1 MSNIIPPTSASNLI
15 VNDTQY
21 EVVPR
26 RRFERRSANDRQV
39 IKPELATENEGMKVH
54 KADKR
59 HAEFLREDERR
70 QSARRSS
77 RPTLLSVDEIATLRK
92 K

>member
-26 RRFERRSANDRQV
+26 RRFERRSVSDQQA
-39 IKPELATENEGMKVH
+39 IKPELATENEDIKMHKV
-54 KADKR
+54 DKR
-59 HAEFLREDERR
+59 QAKFLREDERR

-77 RPTLLSVDEIATLRK
+77 RPTLLSVDEIAKLRK

>member
-26 RRFERRSANDRQV
+26 RRFERRAASELQAVN
-39 IKPELATENEGMKVH
+39 PEPATENKKMKVQKLDRKH
-54 KADKR
+54 TNL
-59 HAEFLREDERR
+59 LRADERR
-70 QSARRSS
+70 QSVRRTS
-77 RPTLLSVDEIATLRK
+77 RPTLLSVNEIAALRK